1 MEGTDIRVMEK
12 VWRQVAECDERI
24 KLMKKLIKLG
34 IGLAEVE
41 EFGLNIQKKL
51 KSFQYKNK
59 IREGEVITK
68 EMVKAVMELKLKDEK
83 KYLRELLKTQKKMQ
97 LEIERKAKKNSRPT
111 RRALR
116 EFREKANIAREEHR
130 KKYRQGGN
138 LPAKL

>member
-51 KSFQYKNK
+51 KSLQ
-59 IREGEVITK
+59 
-68 EMVKAVMELKLKDEK
+68 
-83 KYLRELLKTQKKMQ
+83 
-97 LEIERKAKKNSRPT
+97 
-111 RRALR
+111 
-116 EFREKANIAREEHR
+116 
-130 KKYRQGGN
+130 
-138 LPAKL
+138 